1 MPQNLQSGCLET
13 FLDLIK
19 SFIRKFK
26 CLETNFSVCK
36 VHDGYCNDGGRFLSI
51 LILKAGLKP
60 LFHAF
65 KGFLAFQ
72 RVYVI
77 LTEKAPPHIIRGS
90 LMCNRM

>member
-1 MPQNLQSGCLET
+1 M
-13 FLDLIK
+13 FAKYMMVIVMMVD
-19 SFIRKFK
+19 
-26 CLETNFSVCK
+26 V
-36 VHDGYCNDGGRFLSI
+36 FLSI

-72 RVYVI
+72 SGYVI